1 MEEVAAHPTERGLD
15 SVTSLPARTL
25 TISTEDLE
33 GLLAILVF
41 SGGSDPPSCG
51 AKGNLFLLQQTAQ
64 VFTPSHQHPPA
75 EPNTSLS
82 EIWTWLLGAFSNEPC
97 LL

>member
-1 MEEVAAHPTERGLD
+1 MEEVAAHPTKRGID
-15 SVTSLPARTL
+15 SVTSLPEQPL

-33 GLLAILVF
+33 GPLTVLVF

-64 VFTPSHQHPPA
+64 VFTPSYHHPPA

-82 EIWTWLLGAFSNEPC
+82 AIRTQLLGAFSNEPC